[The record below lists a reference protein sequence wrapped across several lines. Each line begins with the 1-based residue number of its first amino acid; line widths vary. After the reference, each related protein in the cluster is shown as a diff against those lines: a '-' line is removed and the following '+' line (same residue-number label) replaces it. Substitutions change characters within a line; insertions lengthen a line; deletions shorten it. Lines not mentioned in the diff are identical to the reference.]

1 MLWCLQPVLPL
12 RRRICDGSHKA
23 SGRQPLKWMLASIGS
38 DSIPIVP
45 SLSQR
50 TQDISMKNYSR
61 YISYLSTAGMALL
74 LTACGGGGGAS
85 TGSLSLS
92 LTDAPVDSADEVVV
106 EFYGVVLQPANGP
119 RITFDF
125 TDRCTLDP
133 ASCQI
138 DLLKLT
144 GGTSDLILD
153 NETVPSGQYNWLR
166 LMVNATQGV
175 RDSYI
180 VVNGQ
185 EFELR
190 IPSGDE
196 RGLQLNRGF
205 VVPADDTADFTV
217 DFDLRKSVHDPVGS
231 SDYILRPTLRIVD
244 NADVGTL
251 SGSIDS
257 SFFAG
262 GNCSGAVYV
271 FFAGTVGAPDDE
283 DGVGGGP
290 DPITSA
296 IVPDDGAY
304 NYKVAFLSEGSY
316 HIAFTC
322 DAMADDPAVDDDS
335 TVFSFLSETTVS
347 VTAGADTN
355 YDFPPAVP

>member
-1 MLWCLQPVLPL
+1 
-12 RRRICDGSHKA
+12 
-23 SGRQPLKWMLASIGS
+23 
-38 DSIPIVP
+38 
-45 SLSQR
+45 
-50 TQDISMKNYSR
+50 MKTTRS
-61 YISYLSTAGMALL
+61 ALINCIAATFAAL
-74 LTACGGGGGAS
+74 MLTACGGDGGGGSNGIS

-106 EFYGVVLQPANGP
+106 EFYGVELQPANGA

-138 DLLKLT
+138 DLLTLT
-144 GGTSDLILD
+144 AGTSDLILD
-153 NETVPSGQYNWLR
+153 NETVPSGRYNWVR
-166 LMVNATQGV
+166 LMVNAKQNV

-180 VVNGQ
+180 VVGGQ

-196 RGLQLNRGF
+196 SGLKLNRGF
-205 VVPADDTADFTV
+205 VVPAGGMADFTI

-244 NADVGTL
+244 NTEVGTL
-251 SGSIDS
+251 SGSVDPG
-257 SFFAG
+257 FFAG
-262 GNCSGAVYV
+262 GSCTGAVYV
-271 FFAGTVGAPDDE
+271 FFDGTAGAPDDE

-296 IVPDDGAY
+296 LVPDDGAH
-304 NYKVAFLSEGSY
+304 NYKVAFLSEGNY

-322 DAMADDPAVDDDS
+322 DAMADNPDVDDDIA
-335 TVFSFLSETTVS
+335 TVSFLSEATVP
-347 VTAGADTN
+347 VTAGANTN
-355 YDFPPAVP
+355 YDFPPVVP

>member
-1 MLWCLQPVLPL
+1 M
-12 RRRICDGSHKA
+12 
-23 SGRQPLKWMLASIGS
+23 
-38 DSIPIVP
+38 
-45 SLSQR
+45 
-50 TQDISMKNYSR
+50 SMKYYSR
-61 YISYLSTAGMALL
+61 LIGCLVATGATALL
-74 LTACGGGGGAS
+74 VACGGGDGVS

-92 LTDAPVDSADEVVV
+92 LTDAPVDNADEVVV
-106 EFYGVVLQPANGP
+106 EFYGVELQPANGP

-125 TDRCTLDP
+125 TSRCSLDP

-138 DLLKLT
+138 DLLALT
-144 GGTSDLILD
+144 GGTSSLILD

-166 LMVNATQGV
+166 LMVNAQPNV

-180 VVNGQ
+180 VVGGQ

-196 RGLQLNRGF
+196 SGLKLNRGF
-205 VVPADDTADFTV
+205 VVPAGGIADFTI

-244 NADVGTL
+244 NVEVGTL
-251 SGSIDS
+251 SGSVDS
-257 SFFAG
+257 SFFASG
-262 GNCSGAVYV
+262 TCTGAVYV
-271 FFAGTVGAPDDE
+271 FFDGTPGAPDDE

-296 IVPDDGAY
+296 LVPDDGAY
-304 NYKVAFLSEGSY
+304 NYTVAFLSEGDY

-322 DAMADDPAVDDDS
+322 DAAADNPAVDDS
-335 TVFSFLSETTVS
+335 IATVSFLSEATVP
-347 VTAGADTN
+347 VTAGATTN
-355 YDFPPAVP
+355 YVFPPLVP

>member
-1 MLWCLQPVLPL
+1 
-12 RRRICDGSHKA
+12 
-23 SGRQPLKWMLASIGS
+23 
-38 DSIPIVP
+38 
-45 SLSQR
+45 
-50 TQDISMKNYSR
+50 MKKYTR
-61 YISYLSTAGMALL
+61 YTGYLSAAGMALL
-74 LTACGGGGGAS
+74 LAACGGGEGGVS

-92 LTDAPVDSADEVVV
+92 LTDAAVDSADEVVV
-106 EFYGVVLQPANGP
+106 EFYGVELQRANGA
-119 RITFDF
+119 RISFDF
-125 TDRCTLDP
+125 TDRCALDP

-138 DLLKLT
+138 DLLALT
-144 GGTSDLILD
+144 GGASDLILD

-185 EFELR
+185 EYELR

-196 RGLQLNRGF
+196 SGLKLNRGF
-205 VVPADDTADFTV
+205 VVPAGGLADFTI

-251 SGSIDS
+251 SGSVDPGY
-257 SFFAG
+257 FTG

-283 DGVGGGP
+283 DGTAGGP

-296 IVPDDGAY
+296 LVPDDGAY

-335 TVFSFLSETTVS
+335 TVVSFLSEATVS
-347 VTAGADTN
+347 VAAGADTN